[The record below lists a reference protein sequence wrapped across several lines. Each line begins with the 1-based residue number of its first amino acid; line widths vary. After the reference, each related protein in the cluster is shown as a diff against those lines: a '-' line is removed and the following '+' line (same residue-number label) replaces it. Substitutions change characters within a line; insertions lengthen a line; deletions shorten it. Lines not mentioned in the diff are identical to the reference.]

1 MSDPAAEV
9 RAAVAALGKR
19 GRTTRIPDDVRTM
32 VVRYARQERRRGASW
47 RAIASELGL
56 SATAMQRWAKRDERP
71 RARRAS
77 AVVLPVQVR
86 EERLEECGLA
96 VVTPSGARVEG
107 LSLAAA
113 VHVLQQLG

>member
-9 RAAVAALGKR
+9 CAALAALGKR
-19 GRTTRIPDDVRTM
+19 GRTTRIPDDVRAM
-32 VVRYARQERRRGASW
+32 VVRYARQQRRRGVSW
-47 RAIASELGL
+47 RTIATKLGL
-56 SATAMQRWAKRDERP
+56 SATAMQRWAKRSERSRP
-71 RARRAS
+71 RRA
-77 AVVLPVQVR
+77 AALVPVQVR
-86 EERLEECGLA
+86 EERLEERGLA